1 MSRMQSR
8 RSPGALRPG
17 PQRKNAPLKR
27 PRRTSTIDK
36 AIAAIPVSEHTL
48 RRVATW
54 VSFTVLGAA
63 AIGVATFLGVPGAVG
78 TAIAEGLGRAGLRVD
93 QVEVTG
99 LQRMQ
104 PMAVHQVALEQESR
118 ALALVDLDEVRERL
132 LRHGWIADARVSR
145 RLPDT
150 LVIDIVER
158 TPAAIWQHEGQLML
172 IDAGGVLLEPV
183 RADAMPNLPLVV
195 GEGANAQ
202 EAAYQRLLNAAPA
215 LRPLVRAAT
224 WVGDRRWDL
233 QFVSGE
239 TLMLP
244 EGEEAAAR
252 MLVKFAE
259 MDGRDRLLGGPYRRF
274 DMRDERNLVLRRKS
288 GLTRSTEIEPENNGG
303 DNATDASTGAAA
315 AQQG

>member
-8 RSPGALRPG
+8 RSPGARRAG
-17 PQRKNAPLKR
+17 PQRRNAPLKR

-54 VSFTVLGAA
+54 VSFTALGAA
-63 AIGVATFLGVPGAVG
+63 AIGVATFFGVPGAVG

-158 TPAAIWQHEGQLML
+158 TPAAIWQHDGQLML

-288 GLTRSTEIEPENNGG
+288 GLTRSTEIEPEDNGG
-303 DNATDASTGAAA
+303 DDATDALTGAAA